1 MIRMSHHQEAKETYD
16 HLRNHWQHTPGSGPS
31 FPIRS
36 PSTRTFINSWEDRR
50 VVEAVKNTG
59 RKK

>member
-1 MIRMSHHQEAKETYD
+1 LATDVRGRAV
-16 HLRNHWQHTPGSGPS
+16 
-31 FPIRS
+31 FPDQKPIF
-36 PSTRTFINSWEDRR
+36 PDQKPNDRTFINSWEDRR

>member
-1 MIRMSHHQEAKETYD
+1 MIISVINARFRAVLPDQKAID
-16 HLRNHWQHTPGSGPS
+16 C
-31 FPIRS
+31 
-36 PSTRTFINSWEDRR
+36 TFINSWEDGR

>member
-1 MIRMSHHQEAKETYD
+1 MMTISVII
-16 HLRNHWQHTPGSGPS
+16 GSTRQGRAG
-31 FPIRS
+31 FPDQKAID
-36 PSTRTFINSWEDRR
+36 RTFINSWEHRR